1 LRVKPAM
8 RDVLIVIL
16 AIGCAP
22 VFMFFDR
29 QPSASSTDSRGSK
42 HAVGQTGEGLLNP
55 HGGLVFKVTGART
68 CADCHRM
75 ESAARG
81 RLEIMDN
88 AAVRSLIAKGKGAHT
103 GRFAD
108 CFRCHAGGR
117 LGVEKYVDP
126 AGGKPKP

>member
-1 LRVKPAM
+1 M
-8 RDVLIVIL
+8 RNVLIIVL
-16 AIGCAP
+16 AIGCVPAL
-22 VFMFFDR
+22 MFFDR
-29 QPSASSTDSRGSK
+29 QPSASPTGSHGSTY
-42 HAVGQTGEGLLNP
+42 AVGQTGESLFNP
-55 HGGLVFKVTGART
+55 HGGLVFKVTEART

-81 RLEIMDN
+81 RLEVMDN

-126 AGGKPKP
+126 AGEKPKP